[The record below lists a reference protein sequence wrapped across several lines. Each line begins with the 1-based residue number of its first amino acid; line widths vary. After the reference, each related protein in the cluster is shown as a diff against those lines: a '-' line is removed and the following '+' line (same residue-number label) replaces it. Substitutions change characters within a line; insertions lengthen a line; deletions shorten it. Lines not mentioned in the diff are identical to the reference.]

1 MNLIAILLGII
12 IQLITATLI
21 AIAIALPLSVII
33 YFLCKKNKKQN
44 AISAFLSPFVFIY
57 TFYFIILIGG
67 FICSA
72 IFNTGC
78 GMDGYYKTDL
88 PNSYSISSVDDDF
101 DGEYLVGYISKDHKN
116 VISSVT
122 KVKVVGDSVYG
133 THHYPNETA
142 DAEYYFILDT
152 NTDEIKSFISYDQ
165 AITFSSEGFSDLYD
179 LKNYY
184 YDNWG
189 WLIPLNIFAFFSAS
203 GIVLLLLTLTNKL
216 FNSLKYFINRFIH

>member
-21 AIAIALPLSVII
+21 AVVIALPLSVII

-44 AISAFLSPFVFIY
+44 SILAFLSPFVFIY

-78 GMDGYYKTDL
+78 GMDGYYKTEL
-88 PNSYSISSVDDDF
+88 PNSYSISSIDDDF
-101 DGEYLVGYISKDHKN
+101 DGEYLVGCISKNNKN

-122 KVKVVGDSVYG
+122 KVKVIGDSVYG
-133 THHYPNETA
+133 TYLYPNETA
-142 DAEYYFILDT
+142 DTEHYFILDT
-152 NTDEIKSFISYDQ
+152 NTNEIKTFLSYDQ
-165 AITFSSEGFSDLYD
+165 AITYSPGGFSDLYD

-184 YDNWG
+184 YDNWA
-189 WLIPLNIFAFFSAS
+189 WLLPLYIFAFLSAS
-203 GIVLLLLTLTNKL
+203 GTVLLLLILTNRL
-216 FNSLKYFINRFIH
+216 FRSLKYFINRFIH